1 MLLQPEPQNRGN
13 QPRVCFLCQ
22 SRDHLASH
30 YPRAQCG
37 ACGNYGHSRKTCSD
51 NNMSA
56 PYPHELEN
64 QPKVCSICQTMDH
77 STSHCPRAICG
88 GCRNYGHTRWVCPNN
103 NPLPEPQ
110 IRISRVRTQGRRSSN
125 NASFENRTES
135 STMLRN
141 EIPVFRHS
149 RIFVSTNNREKMRN
163 DNVIVP
169 NNQENTLQTEQEF
182 RGVVRMMRDH
192 QH

>member
-1 MLLQPEPQNRGN
+1 MWRICHATDHVIQHCPQAKCAICR
-13 QPRVCFLCQ
+13 
-22 SRDHLASH
+22 
-30 YPRAQCG
+30 
-37 ACGNYGHSRKTCSD
+37 NYGHSRKTCP
-51 NNMSA
+51 NNNISA
-56 PYPHELEN
+56 LYPQELGN
-64 QPKVCSICQTMDH
+64 QRWACSICQTMDH

-110 IRISRVRTQGRRSSN
+110 IRIARVRTQGRWSSN
-125 NASFENRTES
+125 NAGFGNRTES

-169 NNQENTLQTEQEF
+169 NTQENTLPREQEF